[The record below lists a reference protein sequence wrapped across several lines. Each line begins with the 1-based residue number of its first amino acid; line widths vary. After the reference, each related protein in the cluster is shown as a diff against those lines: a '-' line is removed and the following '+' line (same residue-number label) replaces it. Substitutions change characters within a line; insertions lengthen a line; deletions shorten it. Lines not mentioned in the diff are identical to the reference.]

1 MMKNRLVEIVK
12 ESLIKHI
19 EKSCLLA
26 ENIANDLLANG
37 VVVMPCKV
45 GDKVYMVVNDKRVKQ
60 PYECKVIG
68 FWYSKYEDCCTIHLE
83 RYVNGKSYSTFSV
96 RFTDVGK
103 TVFLNREDAERA
115 LKGDVGK

>member
-1 MMKNRLVEIVK
+1 MRDRLVE
-12 ESLIKHI
+12 LIKARV
-19 EKSCLLA
+19 ENKTWCVTDLA
-26 ENIANDLLANG
+26 DYLLANG
-37 VVVMPCKV
+37 VVVPPCKV

-103 TVFLNREDAERA
+103 TVFLNREDAKRA